1 MNLEAKRELA
11 RAVLDAF
18 RVREESYVPGDA
30 MNGGHYG
37 LSYDQAY
44 RTLDTY
50 DADLED
56 AVRLLLVWPND
67 ACEWAQRML
76 ADLPAPYAQQVAD
89 GLIGQ
94 LEGYHLASGR
104 NADGSEKMSELA
116 D

>member
-18 RVREESYVPGDA
+18 RVREESYVPMSA
-30 MNGGHYG
+30 K
-37 LSYDQAY
+37 LSGYYQLTYDQAY
-44 RTLDTY
+44 ASLDTF
-50 DADLED
+50 DADLVD
-56 AVRLLLVWPND
+56 AVRLLLTWPGD

-76 ADLPAPYAQQVAD
+76 ADLPAPYSQQVTD

-94 LEGYHLASGR
+94 IEGYHLAAGR
-104 NADGSEKMSELA
+104 NADGSEKVSELV